1 MYTDQTTSAENL
13 VAQMGAIKAGITI
26 VTFDEKE
33 NQDALDTALGSSQA
47 KGLIFSP
54 STQMEDGKN
63 TRGTFLSNLIPE
75 LSSLRFGDEINS
87 DKYPYLKTIVQ
98 TEHQAFNGVNK
109 FRDIGV
115 YTTPSMSSRQIP
127 ENQSDAVTHIAFEG
141 SRQHEYTSSDMV
153 DNAQRLW
160 DSHLSQTKQAEHTES
175 PVFMP
180 CDLETPFG
188 FAAFL
193 ALSSNLKKVFI
204 PGTFNVSQMLKS
216 VPRQGSTFVVCDEDL
231 YSVEMPSASASN
243 YQEMCSDVTGVL
255 VAGNASASSQLFK
268 NARGEGVDKFLN

>member
-1 MYTDQTTSAENL
+1 MYTDQTSSAENL
-13 VAQMGAIKAGITI
+13 VAQMGAIKAGVTV

-54 STQMEDGKN
+54 STKMEDGTT

-75 LSSLRFGDEINS
+75 LSTLKFGSEVNS
-87 DKYPYLKTIVQ
+87 SKYPYLKTIVQ

-109 FRDIGV
+109 FRDVGV
-115 YTTPSMSSRQIP
+115 YTPPSMSVRQIP
-127 ENQSDAVTHIAFEG
+127 ENQSDAVTHIAFQG
-141 SRQHEYTSSDMV
+141 SNQREYTSSDMV
-153 DNAQRLW
+153 DNAKSLW
-160 DSHLSQTKQAEHTES
+160 DNHLSQTKEGEHANT

-193 ALSSNLKKVFI
+193 SLSSNLKKVFI

-231 YSVEMPSASASN
+231 YNIEMPPSAAST
-243 YQEMCSDVTGVL
+243 YQEMCSNVTGAL
-255 VAGNASASSQLFK
+255 VAGNAASSSQLFS
-268 NARGEGVDKFLN
+268 NANGSCVDKFLH